1 VKTDSVQISLDAL
14 ALLGAFAGAMFV
26 RFVLARGTF
35 DMWWYMVSFLTI
47 LVLQISILYFS
58 GGYELSNLGSSS
70 YALAARSLTYSF
82 AVYVLIAYSV
92 KNTAL
97 SRLVF
102 LYVFVCVLAVESLS
116 RFIRVRRRQKA
127 YSRGLGVRRA
137 VVIGEPSQLM
147 SELEEHINS
156 SHPDGIAIVE
166 HLGDA
171 ALSGQDLVSQVA
183 RLVDSGVM
191 AVVLG
196 SNAVKSR
203 EVVEYCMQRYIDVY
217 AVGGNEAIIFY
228 PVDVLFAGGGVPI
241 LHVKRAFIVS
251 TGLRIK
257 RLLDVVLSFAGIVVL
272 SPVFLI
278 VGLLVGLTS
287 RGPIFFGHR
296 RMGTGGSTI
305 HVLKFRTMV
314 VNAEQVLE
322 HMLQENPELRA
333 EWETSFKLKKDP
345 RVTRL
350 GSFLR
355 KTSLDELPQLF
366 NVLVGDLSLV
376 GPRPIVSDEMAK
388 YGDAAKFILRVPP
401 GVTGLWQVSGRSDV
415 DYAERVDLDIQY
427 INNWSLTLD
436 FTILFRTIP
445 AVLSRKG
452 SC

>member
-1 VKTDSVQISLDAL
+1 
-14 ALLGAFAGAMFV
+14 V
-26 RFVLARGTF
+26 R
-35 DMWWYMVSFLTI
+35 
-47 LVLQISILYFS
+47 
-58 GGYELSNLGSSS
+58 
-70 YALAARSLTYSF
+70 
-82 AVYVLIAYSV
+82 
-92 KNTAL
+92 K
-97 SRLVF
+97 
-102 LYVFVCVLAVESLS
+102 
-116 RFIRVRRRQKA
+116 
-127 YSRGLGVRRA
+127 A

-147 SELEEHINS
+147 SELEGHINS

-183 RLVDSGVM
+183 QLVDSGVV

-196 SNAVKSR
+196 VNAAKSR

-228 PVDVLFAGGGVPI
+228 PVDVFFTGGGVPI
-241 LHVKRAFIVS
+241 LRVKRAFVVGA
-251 TGLRIK
+251 GLRVK

-296 RMGTGGSTI
+296 RMGAGGNTV

-314 VNAEQVLE
+314 INAEQVLE

-333 EWETSFKLKKDP
+333 EWERNFKLKNDP
-345 RVTRL
+345 RITPV

-376 GPRPIVSDEMAK
+376 GPRPIVRDEMAK

-415 DYAERVDLDIQY
+415 DYAERVELDMQY
-427 INNWSLTLD
+427 INNWSLALD
-436 FTILFRTIP
+436 FRILLRTIP